1 MLHIKYFPYFMLFL
15 NYYVKIYNTII
26 DFGTLLSN
34 SFPKTYIILKL
45 ISTIWIAYFI
55 TYIIIRVCKQ
65 DKQKPWDFNFH
76 LFIKYWRLNIFHIW
90 YIFIS
95 NLHWLLIK
103 MLMFFLW
110 IYTFILKYI
119 LLQLLNIQHYV
130 QHYKKGK
137 RKIMNFSQLLLEFVS
152 YKKI

>member
-1 MLHIKYFPYFMLFL
+1 MLLHIKYFPYFMLFL
-15 NYYVKIYNTII
+15 NYYVKIYTTII

-34 SFPKTYIILKL
+34 SFPKTYIILKP

-55 TYIIIRVCKQ
+55 TYIIIKVCKQ

-76 LFIKYWRLNIFHIW
+76 LFIKYWGWIFSTFW

-110 IYTFILKYI
+110 IYTFILKIYFVK
-119 LLQLLNIQHYV
+119 QLMNIQHYV
-130 QHYKKGK
+130 HYRKGK
-137 RKIMNFSQLLLEFVS
+137 RKNNEFLS
-152 YKKI
+152 TFRICIL